1 MEGNPRLNQAKSRYT
16 KDIEGLLAQNEGI
29 EGTSTFWM
37 SDAYSAAD
45 MAITEEAVVTAT
57 QFEIQTDKSRGEI
70 IWTGTYSLDE
80 PSIVTANVYL
90 DDKLIYDL
98 TGVPVVGSLLE
109 TDYLFLERG
118 RRIYKIRASA
128 VIIPSGDGESI
139 ETESGDSLLTEGGDE
154 ILLDTGDEKR
164 NAALTESGEQML
176 TESNEVITIN

>member
-1 MEGNPRLNQAKSRYT
+1 VYAALQESQGDVTFDEEPVAGSRNTVRSGGLYT
-16 KDIEGLLAQNEGI
+16 VLQGKQN
-29 EGTSTFWM
+29 
-37 SDAYSAAD
+37 
-45 MAITEEAVVTAT
+45 
-57 QFEIQTDKSRGEI
+57 
-70 IWTGTYSLDE
+70 
-80 PSIVTANVYL
+80 
-90 DDKLIYDL
+90 DL

-154 ILLDTGDEKR
+154 ILLDTGDEER